1 MNNRFSLE
9 MHPGLIPFCEEN
21 STMVTQNRQE
31 YSIVK
36 KSISVDTLRNTPG
49 VSEDNRGV
57 GTRLT
62 PVVFR
67 DIGCSNRWQCLTY
80 MC

>member
-1 MNNRFSLE
+1 
-9 MHPGLIPFCEEN
+9 
-21 STMVTQNRQE
+21 MVTQNRQE

-67 DIGCSNRWQCLTY
+67 DTGCSNRWQCLTY